1 MLNDLPDEWMVG
13 FAQEWL
19 NPREQRRL
27 ACCNHR
33 LYHLLPPPLR
43 IQICSG
49 ALDGCCLGGE
59 LFVNYQ
65 QATLGATASL
75 QPNVPYYFWKF
86 DYQQACP
93 VFLGRQLRQSQPKKS
108 ENSRNGT
115 IEYRYMLG
123 FRPRTPN
130 QFWKIQPV
138 HTTATGRHEEA
149 ESQDTPSTGIA
160 STSRDAGTSSTTI
173 QSGTACHFIVA
184 GYDTRPGQVDSVE
197 EHRLVAQARH
207 THSGRSTWLWH
218 TIDLEAKTPEDEL
231 SFSYTTSHLARRR
244 SENDLFLLFASE
256 YEESS
261 SSSLLSLSSS
271 SQANKR
277 RRRKRPSGIMLL
289 AQTHPLETYAI
300 PDLSDRGAY
309 LLFSPNRWNAQLA
322 PCHPGRTKSG
332 RSAVVAFSFWS
343 SRGILYFKAVV
354 LPFALA
360 IPVVQVD
367 REYFLS
373 PQSDEARPIVNLFE
387 SFSARW
393 GCIKYYMAT
402 AADVDEGCPLDLET
416 FLRGVTDHEDHKVE
430 NKGNVVSIMIKQESS
445 ADATLAPEVPR
456 DDSRLWRFFF
466 SW

>member
-1 MLNDLPDEWMVG
+1 MLDDLPDEWMVG
-13 FAQEWL
+13 FAQDWL

-27 ACCNHR
+27 ACCNTR

-49 ALDGCCLGGE
+49 AQDGCCLGGD
-59 LFVNYQ
+59 LFVNHQ
-65 QATLGATASL
+65 QETLGAAASL
-75 QPNVPYYFWKF
+75 EANIPYFFWKF
-86 DYQQACP
+86 DYQEQCP
-93 VFLGRQLRQSQPKKS
+93 VFLGRQLRQSQPKKT

-115 IEYRYMLG
+115 IEYRYLLG

-130 QFWKIQPV
+130 QYWKILPLEDEE
-138 HTTATGRHEEA
+138 TTTTTMRSG
-149 ESQDTPSTGIA
+149 T
-160 STSRDAGTSSTTI
+160 DAATTI
-173 QSGTACHFIVA
+173 TIQPGSPCTLIVA
-184 GYDTRPGQVDSVE
+184 GYDTRSGQVDSTE

-207 THSGRSTWLWH
+207 THSGRSSWFWH
-218 TIDLEAKTPEDEL
+218 TVDLDARTPEDEL

-244 SENDLFLLFASE
+244 PDNELFLVFTSD
-256 YEESS
+256 YESS
-261 SSSLLSLSSS
+261 
-271 SQANKR
+271 QPKKR
-277 RRRKRPSGIMLL
+277 RRRKRAGVIT
-289 AQTHPLETYAI
+289 QTHPLDTYAI

-309 LLFSPNRWNAQLA
+309 LLYSPHRWKSHLA
-322 PCHPGRTKSG
+322 PCHHQGRTKSG
-332 RSAVVAFSFWS
+332 RSAVVEFSFWAS
-343 SRGILYFKAVV
+343 HGILYFKAVV

-445 ADATLAPEVPR
+445 ADATLAPDVPR